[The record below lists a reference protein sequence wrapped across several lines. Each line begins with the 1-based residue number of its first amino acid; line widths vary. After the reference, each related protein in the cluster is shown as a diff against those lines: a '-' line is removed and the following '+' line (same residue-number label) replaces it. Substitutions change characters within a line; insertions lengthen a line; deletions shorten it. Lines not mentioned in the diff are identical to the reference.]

1 MAENIAK
8 PRQPTHRVW
17 LQYLIAVLGLGIVL
31 WFALR
36 AIDTQELWQV
46 ITTAN
51 PWWLLAAVI
60 FKLLT
65 PLGTAA
71 LYANVLRLLG
81 HRIRATSLW
90 LIAQMAIVI
99 NMAFPAG
106 PVAMSAFLLHVF
118 RRRRVPEGV
127 TTVAVALDSLTYE
140 TAFFG
145 LVGFGLAYLFTHRSL
160 SVGQITEVGLIA
172 FAIVLAGMYLWGLQ
186 RDRADLTRKAI
197 AVQQWL
203 ARHLRQHWQPASVE
217 HFLDEL
223 YRGKALVT
231 QRPAAFAR
239 LLAIQIG
246 VLALD
251 MLTLY
256 CIFRAIG
263 NDPHLSVVIL
273 SYSLASF
280 FAALA
285 PLPGGGGSFEA
296 TLVLVAS
303 QLGIPAAVSLGA
315 TLIYRVLVFWLPG
328 IVTAAAYRLALNEA
342 PTHHESL

>member
-1 MAENIAK
+1 MTEKIAERHQESRRI
-8 PRQPTHRVW
+8 W
-17 LQYLIAVLGLGIVL
+17 LQYLIAVFGLGLVL
-31 WFALR
+31 WLALR
-36 AIDTQELWQV
+36 TIDIKELWQV
-46 ITTAN
+46 IITAN
-51 PWWLLAAVI
+51 LWWLLAAVV
-60 FKLLT
+60 FKLLA

-71 LYANVLRLLG
+71 LYASVLRLLG
-81 HRIRATSLW
+81 HRIHAMSLW

-106 PVAMSAFLLHVF
+106 PVAMSAFLIHVF
-118 RRRRVPEGV
+118 RRRRVPEGI

-140 TAFFG
+140 TAFLG
-145 LVGFGLAYLFTHRSL
+145 LVSFGLAYLFTHRSL
-160 SVGQITEVGLIA
+160 SVGQITEVGLLT
-172 FAIVLAGMYLWGLQ
+172 FAIVLGGMYLWGLQ

-197 AVQQWL
+197 AIQQWL
-203 ARHLRQHWQPASVE
+203 ARHLRQHWQPVSVE

-223 YRGKALVT
+223 YRSKALVA
-231 QRPAAFAR
+231 QRPTAFAR
-239 LLAIQIG
+239 LLVIQIG

-251 MLTLY
+251 ILTLY
-256 CIFRAIG
+256 CIFRAVG
-263 NDPHLSVVIL
+263 NDPHLSVIIL

-303 QLGIPAAVSLGA
+303 QLGIPSAVSLGV

-328 IVTAAAYRLALNEA
+328 IVTVAGYRLVLND
-342 PTHHESL
+342 TLKHHNQL